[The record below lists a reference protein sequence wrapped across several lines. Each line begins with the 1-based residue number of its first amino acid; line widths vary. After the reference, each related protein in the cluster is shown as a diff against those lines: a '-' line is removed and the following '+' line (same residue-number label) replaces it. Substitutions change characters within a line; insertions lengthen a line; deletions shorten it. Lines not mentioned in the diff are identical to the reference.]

1 MLAIRDLEAGERKKK
16 MEMARG
22 IALCK
27 TPSLLP
33 FLFATSSKRA
43 GAKRRQR
50 KKKETVPLLYP

>member
-1 MLAIRDLEAGERKKK
+1 MLAIRDLEARGKKKKK

-33 FLFATSSKRA
+33 FLFATSSKEQEGRE
-43 GAKRRQR
+43 GKGG
-50 KKKETVPLLYP
+50 